1 MDFFEVK
8 KFAIMGVFDGLSGT
22 CMAWVA
28 QAVVGWLVGWLSYP
42 KHPRKPKRRSTEKG
56 HLSSSPIIFKGTC
69 LFLGHCNTSHWSSL
83 LRLLSAKG

>member
-28 QAVVGWLVGWLSYP
+28 QAVVGWLVVIPEAPP
-42 KHPRKPKRRSTEKG
+42 KARTKVD
-56 HLSSSPIIFKGTC
+56 
-69 LFLGHCNTSHWSSL
+69 
-83 LRLLSAKG
+83 